1 VGLAALIGVLAAFSP
16 RDLWE
21 PDEPRYGRIAYD
33 MERGGERLVPRWNGA
48 FDAEKPPLVYWLMA
62 ASGRLAGEVG
72 AVAARLPCAL
82 LAGLTVLLTAA
93 LARRWFGEPAIG
105 ATAALLYATSE
116 LVLWNS
122 SRAGMDFPM
131 TAFAL
136 LATWFATSLV
146 ARPSFATAIAC
157 GASLGMALLAKGP
170 HAFYVPVGAVVG
182 GCMAAG
188 VPRRL
193 LDPRWFVALV
203 AALVVFGLWLV
214 PALLL
219 AEPGYA
225 HRLLYQLAE
234 RVIGSDLP
242 GADLPHSHRF
252 GYLLLL
258 LLACG
263 LPWTPLWFVG
273 LASAIRARR
282 APEDER
288 FGLGA
293 VAGGALLPL
302 LLLDFAVSKRDVYL
316 IPLLSPLAIL
326 AARTL
331 HRAVAPRLTSALGFA
346 VAPFVA
352 LLALAAALS
361 PLAFPRIWPGMGERV
376 APGVLLAAA
385 TALVAAAGA
394 VAAFRLRRDPVGAV
408 RTGAVVLGVL
418 WVATALG
425 VLGHADSLKTWDEVV
440 PVVRR
445 AAGKDPFVTVFR
457 DSAVVW
463 AFRPD
468 LVPEVR
474 VEDAAVPETIERLF
488 APGAPRQVVAVRS
501 RAWAEALVRF
511 PSLADRVEVVWSGY
525 VGRNAFHVLQ
535 PRRPVP

>member
-1 VGLAALIGVLAAFSP
+1 MGLAALIGVLAAFSP

-219 AEPGYA
+219 AEPGYGR
-225 HRLLYQLAE
+225 HLIYQLAD
-234 RVIGSDLP
+234 RVIG
-242 GADLPHSHRF
+242 ADPPHAHRF
-252 GYLLLL
+252 GYLLLML
-258 LLACG
+258 PACG
-263 LPWTPLWFVG
+263 LPWTPLWFMG

-282 APEDER
+282 APEDAR
-288 FGLGA
+288 FGVGA
-293 VAGGALLPL
+293 AAGGALLPL
-302 LLLDFAVSKRDVYL
+302 LLLDFAVSKREVYL

-331 HRAVAPRLTSALGFA
+331 HRADAPRLTAALAFA
-346 VAPFVA
+346 VAPLVA
-352 LLALAAALS
+352 LLALGTALS
-361 PLAFPRIWPGMGERV
+361 PLVFPRIWPQAGERL
-376 APGVLLAAA
+376 APGVLFAAV
-385 TALVAAAGA
+385 TALIAAAGA
-394 VAAFRLRRDPVGAV
+394 AAAFRLRRDPVGAV

-425 VLGHADSLKTWDEVV
+425 VLGRADALKTWNEAV

-445 AAGKDPFVTVFR
+445 AAGNDPFVTVFI
-457 DSAVVW
+457 DSALVW

-468 LVPEVR
+468 LVPSML
-474 VEDAAVPETIERLF
+474 VEDPAIPERIEGLF
-488 APGAPRQVVAVRS
+488 APGAPRRVVAVRS
-501 RAWAEALVRF
+501 RAWAEALARF
-511 PSLADRVEVVWSGY
+511 PSLADRVEVIWSGH
-525 VGRNAFHVLQ
+525 VGQNAFDVLQ
-535 PRRPVP
+535 PRRRAP

>member
-1 VGLAALIGVLAAFSP
+1 
-16 RDLWE
+16 
-21 PDEPRYGRIAYD
+21 
-33 MERGGERLVPRWNGA
+33 
-48 FDAEKPPLVYWLMA
+48 
-62 ASGRLAGEVG
+62 
-72 AVAARLPCAL
+72 
-82 LAGLTVLLTAA
+82 VLLTAA

-131 TAFAL
+131 TAFTL
-136 LATWFATSLV
+136 LATWLATSLV
-146 ARPSFATAIAC
+146 ARQSFATATAC
-157 GASLGMALLAKGP
+157 GASLGLALLAKGP

-182 GCMAAG
+182 GCIAAG
-188 VPRRL
+188 APRRL
-193 LDPRWFVALV
+193 LDPRWLVALV
-203 AALVVFGLWLV
+203 AALVVFALWFV
-214 PALLL
+214 PALSL
-219 AEPGYA
+219 AEPGYG
-225 HRLLYQLAE
+225 HHLVYQLAD
-234 RVIGSDLP
+234 RVIGVV
-242 GADLPHSHRF
+242 GADVPHAHRF

-258 LLACG
+258 LPACG

-282 APEDER
+282 APEHER

-293 VAGGALLPL
+293 AAGGALLPL
-302 LLLDFAVSKRDVYL
+302 LLLDFAASKRDVYL

-331 HRAVAPRLTSALGFA
+331 HRADSPRLTAALGFA

-352 LLALAAALS
+352 LLALATALS
-361 PLAFPRIWPGMGERV
+361 PLVFPRIWPGVGERV

-385 TALVAAAGA
+385 TALVAAGGA
-394 VAAFRLRRDPVGAV
+394 AAAFRLRRDPVWAV

-425 VLGHADSLKTWDEVV
+425 VLARADALKTWDEAV

-445 AAGKDPFVTVFR
+445 ATGKDPFVTVFR
-457 DSAVVW
+457 DSALVW

-474 VEDAAVPETIERLF
+474 VEDPAVPETIDRLF
-488 APGAPRQVVAVRS
+488 APGAPRRVVAVRS
-501 RAWAEALVRF
+501 RAWAEALARA
-511 PSLADRVEVVWSGY
+511 PSLADRVEVVWSGH
-525 VGRNAFHVLQ
+525 VGQNAFLVLQ
-535 PRRPVP
+535 PQRRAP